1 MSHVCIGFVPF
12 VNAHPH
18 VVNSFCA
25 MQIRIKL
32 LVIFSSFTTVP
43 YMIGNRTT
51 SEPRS
56 YQLFWSR
63 ASPHPSSKRFAR
75 NGAAT
80 ADSFVGSD
88 YLHDLFAPHILFM
101 YLSTKISST
110 NCSNVRLPLLS
121 CRNQFLEKKRRK
133 KKKKATKFVED
144 ERYQN
149 EVEHEIV
156 IEEKSMPY
164 RRV

>member
-1 MSHVCIGFVPF
+1 VIRVPCVYWICTF
-12 VNAHPH
+12 CECTSTRCEFLLCYADQNKAVSYFFFIH
-18 VVNSFCA
+18 NSSVHD
-25 MQIRIKL
+25 R
-32 LVIFSSFTTVP
+32 
-43 YMIGNRTT
+43 NRTT

-133 KKKKATKFVED
+133 KKKSD
-144 ERYQN
+144 QICRG
-149 EVEHEIV
+149 
-156 IEEKSMPY
+156 
-164 RRV
+164 